1 MQSLKDLRDLSIM
14 TGVFMAGICV
24 IYLGNK
30 LSAELVKVLSFV
42 TLQED
47 ESHRTAMMASQSSEK
62 LFLVAVCPA
71 GTEHMKNHLLL
82 FFIGIEDVFFS

>member
-1 MQSLKDLRDLSIM
+1 MLHFIETNVQSLKDPCDLSIM

-42 TLQED
+42 SLQED
-47 ESHRTAMMASQSSEK
+47 ESHRTAMTASQSSESY
-62 LFLVAVCPA
+62 F
-71 GTEHMKNHLLL
+71 
-82 FFIGIEDVFFS
+82 